1 MKPSRKIQAWHS
13 NVVIELTQN
22 YKSTARNDS
31 DRIYQDEQ
39 KKLPQLHGPTLVNRV
54 NPVKADWRINPP
66 VRSFTMK
73 TRPVQSEGSRLT
85 EEGEIIGFH

>member
-1 MKPSRKIQAWHS
+1 MNRKNS
-13 NVVIELTQN
+13 LS
-22 YKSTARNDS
+22 YTA
-31 DRIYQDEQ
+31 
-39 KKLPQLHGPTLVNRV
+39 LTLVNRV